1 MSPFLLPA
9 IIAVTIAA
17 VHSAVGGRQIARPL
31 LRQGTLSPTVTL
43 THYYCWHMATITL
56 SGLSGA
62 YLYAALASDG
72 RVLAVF
78 ATLVSG
84 MFCLWGLAL
93 VLWKRQR
100 HRDLPQWFLFAGL
113 TASGIWA
120 LSA

>member
-1 MSPFLLPA
+1 MSAFVLPA
-9 IIAVTIAA
+9 ILAA
-17 VHSAVGGRQIARPL
+17 VVAAIHSIAGGREIARPL
-31 LRQGTLSPTVTL
+31 LRQEALSPTVTL

-56 SGLSGA
+56 SGLSGSYA
-62 YLYAALASDG
+62 YAALASDG

-84 MFCLWGLAL
+84 LFSLWGLAL

-100 HRDLPQWFLFAGL
+100 HRNLPQWILFAGL